1 MNYEMRLPLQMSGVA
16 VVKGGNG
23 RKNHL
28 TIFARIS
35 FYSVGN
41 GNGKVKRNTVSK
53 IWFIENG

>member
-23 RKNHL
+23 RENHL

-41 GNGKVKRNTVSK
+41 GNGKVK
-53 IWFIENG
+53 